1 MYNRPLIRLA
11 PLGTFPPVWG
21 RPAMSGRCGTGS
33 CRMIF
38 SDTLLFWNHS
48 AFLHSAFLHSA
59 FCIFY
64 PPRSRM
70 APQGRTMQIIY
81 P

>member
-1 MYNRPLIRLA
+1 MN
-11 PLGTFPPVWG
+11 F
-21 RPAMSGRCGTGS
+21 SG
-33 CRMIF
+33 
-38 SDTLLFWNHS
+38 TLLFWN
-48 AFLHSAFLHSA
+48 HSAFLHSA

>member
-1 MYNRPLIRLA
+1 MYNRPFIRLA
-11 PLGTFPPVWG
+11 PLGTFGKACNERQMRYWLMQNEFFWH
-21 RPAMSGRCGTGS
+21 AA
-33 CRMIF
+33 
-38 SDTLLFWNHS
+38 LLEPFCIP
-48 AFLHSAFLHSA
+48 A
-59 FCIFY
+59 FCIFH